1 MQKVKINGTIYKA
14 QFKPEK
20 LSNEWG
26 EKHNKTNE

>member
-26 EKHNKTNE
+26 KKTQQN